1 MTAKS
6 PTEKKQKIGQIILDE
21 QENSVIEEKRLDL
34 TEEETIIKCVQY
46 ILKHGGIDRS
56 LASIRELADI
66 SEGAFD
72 FKNAVSAL
80 RNMEYS
86 ANVGSLN
93 VRKLVAAH
101 CPAIIV
107 LTDKRVAVLVDIND
121 NREFIIYEPVM
132 GEKFSNYS
140 DKEFKK
146 IYTNSI
152 LLSKSPSRI
161 RDENKPRGVDWFWAS
176 LRQSKWTY
184 GQVLLAAAVSNF
196 LGLSTS
202 LFIMVVYDRVVPNQA
217 IESLIALT
225 IGVLIAL
232 GFDFLIKTIR
242 ANFIDKAGKKA
253 DARMS
258 RLIFDQLMTMNL
270 ASKNAKSG
278 ALASTVREFE
288 SLRDF
293 FTSAT
298 LVALVD
304 LPFIFLFI
312 YVIYLIGGPLA
323 YVPLAAVPFVIITGL
338 FVQPFLARISVESME
353 KGMSKQGVLVETLN
367 GLETIKAT
375 GSAGLMKKRF
385 QEATNSQSDLGLRSR
400 MISQFAV
407 NSAVSVQQFAQIAI
421 IFYGVFLIQDG
432 IVTMGALIA
441 VVILAG
447 RTLAPLTQVANAL
460 TRVNSSR
467 AAYRTINDLMNK
479 PRDRE
484 NIDNPISRPVLN
496 GRIEFKNVDF
506 RYPGAPEP
514 TIRDLSFTIEPGQKV
529 AILGKMGSGKS
540 TIARLLA
547 GLYEPD
553 SGSIMIDGVDI
564 RQIDPADLRR
574 NVGFML
580 QETWLF
586 SGSIKENIQMGFVEY
601 SDEDLLRVAKL
612 SGVDEFVRQN
622 PRGYDFDLKE
632 RGEGLSGGQR
642 QSINLARAL
651 LHSPN
656 TLILDEPTS
665 SMDTATEK
673 MVLDNLTEWMGDK
686 TLLAITHRNTL
697 VRLAQRVLVIDRG
710 ILVADEAPEKL
721 MGPRPA

>member
-1 MTAKS
+1 MAAKPVENEPES
-6 PTEKKQKIGQIILDE
+6 KSENHTQVKIEAKDT
-21 QENSVIEEKRLDL
+21 VIDQLS
-34 TEEETIIKCVQY
+34 EEEQLLACIQFV
-46 ILKHGGIDRS
+46 LRGHGIEKS
-56 LASIRELADI
+56 LASIRDSADN
-66 SEGAFD
+66 SEGVFD
-72 FKNAVSAL
+72 FKDAVSVL
-80 RNMEYS
+80 RNLEFS
-86 ANVGSLN
+86 SNIGQIKFK
-93 VRKLVAAH
+93 KLVSGQL
-101 CPAIIV
+101 PAIVV
-107 LTDKRVAVLVDIND
+107 LNDSRVCVLLEINSD
-121 NREFIIYEPVM
+121 NQYRLFDPNQETKVSKLPAEEFIKV
-132 GEKFSNYS
+132 YS
-140 DKEFKK
+140 E
-146 IYTNSI
+146 TV
-152 LLSKSPSRI
+152 LLLKTPKQV
-161 RDENKPRGVDWFWAS
+161 RDESKQKKVDWFWGS

-184 GQVLLAAAVSNF
+184 TQVLIAAAVSNF

-232 GFDFLIKTIR
+232 AFDFLIKTIR
-242 ANFIDKAGKKA
+242 AGFIDRAGKKA
-253 DARMS
+253 DGRMS
-258 RLIFDQLMTMNL
+258 RLIFDQLMAMNL
-270 ASKNAKSG
+270 ASKSAKSG

-298 LVALVD
+298 LVAVVD

-312 YVIYLIGGPLA
+312 YIISLIGGPLA
-323 YVPLAAVPFVIITGL
+323 YIPLVCVPIVILTGL
-338 FVQPFLARISVESME
+338 IVQPFLAKLSVETME
-353 KGMSKQGVLVETLN
+353 TGMSKQGVLVETLN

-385 QEATNSQSDLGLRSR
+385 QEATSSQSDTGLKSR
-400 MISQFAV
+400 MLSQFAI

-432 IVTMGALIA
+432 IVTMGSLIA

-447 RTLAPLTQVANAL
+447 RTLAPLSQLASAL
-460 TRVNSSR
+460 TRVNSAR
-467 AAYRTINDLMNK
+467 TAYRSINDLMSK
-479 PRDRE
+479 PRDRANTE
-484 NIDNPISRPVLN
+484 NPISRPNLS
-496 GRIEFKNVDF
+496 GKIEFKGVCF
-506 RYPGAPEP
+506 RYPNAPEP
-514 TIRDLSFTIEPGQKV
+514 TIKDLNFTIEPGQKV

-553 SGSIMIDGVDI
+553 SGSILIDGVDI

-586 SGSIKENIQMGFVEY
+586 SGSIKENIQMGFAEY
-601 SDEDLLRVAKL
+601 TDEHILTIARMT
-612 SGVDEFVRQN
+612 GVDDFVRQN
-622 PRGYDFDLKE
+622 PRGYDFQLKE

-651 LHSPN
+651 LHDPS
-656 TLILDEPTS
+656 TVILDEPTS

-673 MVLDNLTEWMGDK
+673 MVLDNLSDWMGPR
-686 TLLAITHRNTL
+686 TLVAITHRNSI
-697 VRLAQRVLVIDRG
+697 VRLASRVLVIDQG
-710 ILVADEAPEKL
+710 VLVADESPEKL